1 MVSLSHLPLHIQP
14 GITRTGAIISLFCSC
29 TNQYGFL
36 DIPRNQCVLFEQLL
50 LTTSYR
56 CVESYNKEYFSMK
69 IEVKCSGNT
78 SMIGLFVILNKN
90 SFCSNC
96 YSQYMFL
103 IPIFSVRSILFSK
116 HCSCLLIYLLIFTY
130 SDPLLS
136 WNHKRT
142 PPFHFLPV
150 DK

>member
-1 MVSLSHLPLHIQP
+1 MGSLSHLPLHIQP
-14 GITRTGAIISLFCSC
+14 GIARTGAIISLFCSC
-29 TNQYGFL
+29 TNRYGFL
-36 DIPRNQCVLFEQLL
+36 DIPGNQCVLFEQLL
-50 LTTSYR
+50 LTTSYI
-56 CVESYNKEYFSMK
+56 CVESYNKEYFSMT

-78 SMIGLFVILNKN
+78 SMIGLFVILNEN

-103 IPIFSVRSILFSK
+103 IPLFSVRSILFRK

-130 SDPLLS
+130 SDPLLG
-136 WNHKRT
+136 WNQKRT